1 MMSKATRRP
10 RRQVSQSSTPEVGSY
25 FVSDVKMMPEYS
37 RSGYRYIVTF
47 VDKGSRFVK
56 VYFLKKKSEVGGKTK
71 DFLAWV
77 HTQRGKYP
85 RKMGSDGGGEYIAG
99 ELKEM
104 CEKLGIEWEYTEADS
119 PWQNGIAE
127 RINRTIVEGSNAL
140 LLVSGLGI
148 AFWEDAVEY
157 FIYIKNRTPHA
168 TIHMNKPIDL
178 WNRDLGEEEISSV
191 LGVKTFGCEAY
202 MTLRQGTQRGKRVV
216 YLGKCMNRKSDKFYD
231 MEKEKVVFGYSQY
244 FDEDTYPM
252 GSSKSCEKS
261 ETRGKGG
268 QLHSP
273 APYPS
278 SSKIGTQSTSYPS
291 SATPSEERGSAT
303 NKVTKESFWKTIFDK
318 IKIDDGAEE
327 DAKSNE
333 NEQNENEQKEQPQ
346 REFISR
352 QPPKEGRTKL
362 APEEEKIE
370 EQDSVSIESRKTYIT
385 PAERFEIEEIIGKR
399 KSRFKSSNSTFD
411 YLVRWKGCNSEDDTW
426 LPKRKISANELI
438 QTYEINVNERTKLEN
453 EKRQREVTSR
463 QPPKE
468 GCSTTED
475 EQTQEL
481 EDLEDSSVIGI
492 ETAKVFL
499 ATVCPPSTPLTR
511 GKAQLSPDWPQFQ
524 KGEEEE
530 IKNALELGCLKQ
542 VKKSDIPQGA
552 TILGST
558 WVYKKKPKTAL
569 EEARFRSRLCVLG
582 NRQTAD
588 SYSETYAAV
597 AKVKSFR
604 LLLAISVFLGLGM
617 SQLDISNAFMNADLP
632 EEIYMYPPKGH
643 EYLGML
649 KLDKSLYGLKQAPRL
664 WYDRLSSELIKLGFQ
679 RLDSDVCCFKHTTQ
693 LCYILIYVDDVVICT
708 NDELL
713 RFNLVKELKTLF
725 KLRHFETAKLYVG
738 LELVWST
745 NKTQVTVKQSKYIKD
760 MLTTFR
766 MNDANPSDLP
776 SQPKEILHS
785 QAKQSAKE
793 QKLPYM
799 ELVGSLLFLLG
810 SRPDVTQAVRQVS
823 QFMSCYTAAHWY
835 AAKRI
840 LSYLVDKA
848 SWGIRYTKQKTFK
861 VVAYSDSNYAEDK
874 DDRKSIT
881 GYVIFVQDGPL
892 IWKSKKQSIVAQST
906 CEAEYIALAEC
917 IKELMWLKMA
927 LFELGIPVDGK
938 VIVYVDNR
946 AAKALA
952 NNQIDHERSKHIDI
966 RYHLVKYHVQAGWL
980 EVRSIPSKNNYSD
993 IFTKSVDFGLFKT
1006 FISRMMV
1013 RD

>member
-1 MMSKATRRP
+1 L
-10 RRQVSQSSTPEVGSY
+10 TPEIGSY
-25 FVSDVKMMPEYS
+25 FVSDVKMMPEHS
-37 RSGYRYIVTF
+37 RSGYKYIVTF

-56 VYFLKKKSEVGGKTK
+56 VYFLKKKSEVSEKTK
-71 DFLAWV
+71 HFLAWV

-85 RKMGSDGGGEYIAG
+85 KKMGSDGGGEYIAG
-99 ELKEM
+99 ELKDM

-127 RINRTIVEGSNAL
+127 RINRTIIEGSNAL

-157 FIYIKNRTPHA
+157 FIYIKNRTPHSA
-168 TIHMNKPIDL
+168 IHMKRPIDL

-202 MTLRQGTQRGKRVV
+202 MTQREEAQRGKRVA
-216 YLGKCMNRKSDKFYD
+216 YLGKCMNRKTDKFYD

-252 GSSKSCEKS
+252 GSSKHCEKS

-278 SSKIGTQSTSYPS
+278 SGKIGTKSTSYPS
-291 SATPSEERGSAT
+291 SATTSEVRGSTTHT
-303 NKVTKESFWKTIFDK
+303 NKVTKESFWETLFANIRSDGAEEN
-318 IKIDDGAEE
+318 DNGAEE
-327 DAKSNE
+327 DANSNE
-333 NEQNENEQKEQPQ
+333 NEPNENEQKQQPQ
-346 REFISR
+346 REVTSVPSR

-370 EQDSVSIESRKTYIT
+370 EQDSVSIESRKTYVT

-399 KSRFKSSNSTFD
+399 KSRFKSSNSTYD

-426 LPKRKISANELI
+426 LPKRKISANDLI
-438 QTYEINVNERTKLEN
+438 QNYEIHVNERTKLED
-453 EKRQREVTSR
+453 EQRQREISSR
-463 QPPKE
+463 QAPKE
-468 GCSTTED
+468 DSKTIED
-475 EQTQEL
+475 EQTQDI
-481 EDLEDSSVIGI
+481 EDLDDSSVIGI
-492 ETAKVFL
+492 ETAKVFF
-499 ATVCPPSTPLTR
+499 ATVCPPSAPLTR
-511 GKAQLSPDWPQFQ
+511 GKAQLSPDWPQFKQ
-524 KGEEEE
+524 GEEEE
-530 IKNALELGCLKQ
+530 IKNALELGCLRQ
-542 VKKSDIPQGA
+542 VKRSDIPQGA

-582 NRQTAD
+582 NRQTAE

-664 WYDRLSSELIKLGFQ
+664 WYDRLSSELIKLGFK

-693 LCYILIYVDDVVICT
+693 LCYILIYVDDVIICT

-713 RFNLVKELKTLF
+713 RFNLVKELKSLF

-738 LELVWST
+738 LELVWSPD
-745 NKTQVTVKQSKYIKD
+745 KTQVTVKQSKYIID
-760 MLTTFR
+760 ILETFR
-766 MNDANPSDLP
+766 MSEANPADLP
-776 SQPKEILHS
+776 SQPKETLHS
-785 QAKQSAKE
+785 QTTQSIKE
-793 QKLPYM
+793 KKLPYM

-823 QFMSCYTAAHWY
+823 QFMSCYTAVHWH

-840 LSYLVDKA
+840 LAYLVDKTN
-848 SWGIRYTKQKTFK
+848 WGIRYSKQKTFK
-861 VVAYSDSNYAEDK
+861 IEAYSDSNYAEDK
-874 DDRKSIT
+874 DDRRSIT

-927 LFELGIPVDGK
+927 LFELGIEVDGK

-966 RYHLVKYHVQAGWL
+966 RYHLVKYHVAAGWL
-980 EVRSIPSKNNYSD
+980 EIRSIPSKNNYSD
-993 IFTKSVDFGLFKT
+993 IFTKSVDFNLFKS
-1006 FISRMMV
+1006 FIGRMMV
-1013 RD
+1013 RS